1 MSVDTL
7 PRDRTAAFSAEI
19 ARNFGL
25 KEEVVFVAP
34 SPPGPQFA
42 AIEFRVDAPHGGL
55 SDVIAPEDAY
65 IVSVQLGG
73 DREKN
78 YWEEGRQ
85 LGRYVRVTGES
96 SISDLRR
103 EPRILIDSPVHSLL
117 LYLPRVAL
125 NALAGDAGLSPVED
139 LRFEPGVGFRD
150 DTFWNLG
157 QALLPTLRAPEQA
170 SRLFTDHVALALAAH
185 VAAAYGGRDI
195 ARPIRGGLAPWQEK
209 RAKEM
214 ILADLAGRRSLDEI
228 AAACGLSASHFARS
242 FRKTTGVAPHAWL
255 VRARVQQAMVRLR
268 RRDETVASVADA
280 CGFADPSHF
289 ARVFTRQVGLSPS
302 VWRRLA
308 IR

>member
-1 MSVDTL
+1 MSVAAQ
-7 PRDRTAAFSAEI
+7 PRSRVTAFSAEI

-34 SPPGPQFA
+34 TPPKPQFA
-42 AIEFRVDAPHGGL
+42 AIEFRVDEPHGGL
-55 SDVIAPEDAY
+55 SDPIPPEDAY
-65 IVSVQLGG
+65 IVTLQLGG
-73 DREKN
+73 LREKV

-85 LGRYVRVTGES
+85 LGRYSRVTGES

-103 EPRILIDSPVHSLL
+103 EPRILVDTPVHSLL
-117 LYLPRVAL
+117 FYMPRAAM
-125 NALAGDAGLSPVED
+125 NALAEDAGAAPVGD
-139 LRFEPGVGFRD
+139 LRFEPGAGFRD
-150 DTFWNLG
+150 DTFAEL
-157 QALLPTLRAPEQA
+157 AEVLLPSLRAPEQA
-170 SRLFTDHVALALAAH
+170 NRLFTDYAALALASH
-185 VAAAYGGRDI
+185 VISAYGGRDV
-195 ARPIRGGLAPWQEK
+195 ARPIRGGLAPWQER

-214 ILADLAGRRSLDEI
+214 ILADLAGRRSLDEV

-302 VWRRLA
+302 AWRRLA
-308 IR
+308 MR